1 MSLIDKTYEQEIKQL
16 RICFEDAEKTI
27 KNIEQTTFELAIP
40 SINQLRYVA
49 YHLLRASNEEN
60 YKTIEELREEIK
72 KALHHCQRAK
82 FDAVEIGLT
91 YFLEEVRIFED
102 TYSQIKE
109 TQDVITNYSSY
120 LVDAQAAA
128 DELKSIADTEKDR
141 QFYYSS
147 IKPHYEK
154 LKSIVYEFR
163 KAKSLIAVQV
173 EKNNKEKVKDTRRFV
188 ITITISVFGGILG
201 ILLLLAKLNIIGSNE
216 HEANKNPYPKQKK
229 LNMDM
234 QGTSLDQNISLRQK
248 Y

>member
-1 MSLIDKTYEQEIKQL
+1 MSLIDTTYKQEIEQL
-16 RICFEDAEKTI
+16 RMCFEDAEKTI
-27 KNIEQTTFELAIP
+27 KHIEQATFELAIP
-40 SINQLRYVA
+40 SVNQLRYVA
-49 YHLLRASNEEN
+49 YHILRASNEKN
-60 YKTIEELREEIK
+60 YKTIEELKEEIK

-102 TYSQIKE
+102 TYSHIKE

-120 LVDAQAAA
+120 LVDAQSAA

-141 QFYYSS
+141 KIYYEK

-173 EKNNKEKVKDTRRFV
+173 EENNKEKIKDTRRFV
-188 ITITISVFGGILG
+188 ITITISVIVGIIS
-201 ILLLLAKLNIIGSNE
+201 ILALLAKFNIIGSND
-216 HEANKNPYPKQKK
+216 HEAHKNPYLEQKNK
-229 LNMDM
+229 MDT
-234 QGTSLDQNISLRQK
+234 QGTSLNKNISLE
-248 Y
+248 